1 MQAAKSSA
9 VWLSVSSEDRL
20 RMITDPMTVGSSFL
34 ASPEALR
41 TAMSALELDAY
52 LTGLIVTRKRRRSCP
67 SE

>member
-1 MQAAKSSA
+1 
-9 VWLSVSSEDRL
+9 
-20 RMITDPMTVGSSFL
+20 MITDPMTVSSSFL
-34 ASPEALR
+34 ASPEAPR